1 MEVAIIGLPNSGK
14 TTLFNALTGASVQT
28 TSFSSGRLEP
38 NVATVK
44 VPDPRVDRLT
54 EIYRP
59 RKITLAE
66 VQYVDIGGFGEGAV
80 ENKGL
85 SPDLLHC
92 IGTADAL
99 LHVVGAFEDER
110 VPHPFGS
117 VDIAR
122 DVSAVEGELMLSDL
136 FLIERRL
143 ERLDKEIR
151 KVSGSERT
159 QKESERALLVRLR
172 SQLEADQPLRN
183 LDLTVQEDKILRG
196 YHLLSKKPVL
206 RILNIGEDTIENPPD
221 FEFPGRGTSVVAL
234 SAKVEAEL
242 VQLDDD
248 DALEFM
254 ESLGI
259 SKSARDSVLTL
270 SYKLLGLISFLT
282 VGEDEVRAWTIR
294 CGMTAPEAGGVIHS
308 DIQRGFIRAEVVP
321 FEQLVSAGTMVAAKK
336 RGWVRLEGKDYV
348 IRDGDISHFLFNV

>member
-1 MEVAIIGLPNSGK
+1 MQVAIIGLPNSGK
-14 TTLFNALTGASVQT
+14 TTVFNALTGAGVET
-28 TSFSSGRLEP
+28 TTFSSERLEP

-44 VPDPRVDRLT
+44 VPDSRVDKLK

-59 RKITLAE
+59 KKLTRAD
-66 VQYVDIGGFGEGAV
+66 VQYVDIGGLGEA
-80 ENKGL
+80 EAREHGL
-85 SPDLLHC
+85 SPDLLHH

-99 LHVVGAFEDER
+99 LHVVRAFEDDC
-110 VPHPFGS
+110 VPHPSGS
-117 VDIAR
+117 VDIGR
-122 DVSAVEGELMLSDL
+122 DVSAVEAELMLSDL
-136 FLIERRL
+136 LLIERRL
-143 ERLDKEIR
+143 ERLEKEKR

-159 QKESERALLVRLR
+159 QKVFEQGLLGRLKEVLES
-172 SQLEADQPLRN
+172 DQPIRN
-183 LDLTVQEDKILRG
+183 LDLTVQEEKLLRG

-206 RILNIGEDTIENPPD
+206 LVLNIDEDRITDPPR
-221 FEFPGRGTSVVAL
+221 FEFLCRRSSVVAL

-248 DALEFM
+248 DAREFM

-259 SKSARDSVLTL
+259 SEAARDLVITL
-270 SYKLLGLISFLT
+270 SYRLLGLISFLT

-308 DIQRGFIRAEVVP
+308 DIQRGFIRAEVTP
-321 FEQLVSAGTMVAAKK
+321 YERLVTAGTIVAAKK

-348 IRDGDISHFLFNV
+348 VQDGDISHFLFNV